1 MSSICHNLA
10 NTLGIVIPEKCGI
23 RDVVLLTVPR
33 NQQRFDR
40 GRDKVMKFM
49 NWDDIRI
56 FLTIARTGQILAAAK
71 RLALNHAT
79 VARRLT
85 SLEESLGAR
94 LFDRS
99 TSGCVL
105 TEAGSRFF
113 DRAER
118 MEAEAVAA
126 EADLGGD
133 TPEIAGTVRIG
144 APDGFGVAYLAPRLG
159 KLTERHPGLT
169 VQLVP
174 IARSFSLSRRE
185 ADIAVT
191 IDRPETGRLV
201 AGKLVDY
208 ALGLYASRTYLET
221 RGTPAS
227 SSDLSTHDL
236 IGYVEDLL
244 YSPQLNY
251 GTEFSKDWTARF
263 EIASALGQTE
273 AVRGGAGIGILHD
286 FIAREDKALVA
297 VLPELKLRRSYWMVT
312 HESSRPLRHVAAVQD
327 FLRDQVARDKTIF
340 SE

>member
-1 MSSICHNLA
+1 
-10 NTLGIVIPEKCGI
+10 
-23 RDVVLLTVPR
+23 
-33 NQQRFDR
+33 
-40 GRDKVMKFM
+40 M

-56 FLTIARTGQILAAAK
+56 FLSIARTGQILAAAR
-71 RLALNHAT
+71 RLGLNHAT

-85 SLEESLGAR
+85 ALEDSVGTR

-105 TEAGSRFF
+105 TDAGTRFF
-113 DRAER
+113 ERAEKI
-118 MEAEAVAA
+118 EAEALAA

-133 TPEIAGTVRIG
+133 TPGITGTVRIG

-159 KLTERHPGLT
+159 QLTARHPGLT

-174 IARSFSLSRRE
+174 VPRSFSLSRRE

-191 IDRPETGRLV
+191 IDRPDTGRLV

-208 ALGLYASRTYLET
+208 SLGLYASKTYLKEH
-221 RGTPAS
+221 GTPAS
-227 SSDLSTHDL
+227 AGDLGAHDL

-244 YSPQLNY
+244 YSPSLNY
-251 GTEFSKDWTARF
+251 GAEISRDWTARF

-286 FIAREDKALVA
+286 FIARDDSALVA
-297 VLPELKLRRSYWMVT
+297 VLPELKLKRAYWMVT
-312 HESSRPLRHVAAVQD
+312 HESSRPLRHVAAVQE
-327 FLRDQVARDKTIF
+327 FLRDQVARDKAIF
-340 SE
+340 G

>member
-1 MSSICHNLA
+1 
-10 NTLGIVIPEKCGI
+10 
-23 RDVVLLTVPR
+23 
-33 NQQRFDR
+33 
-40 GRDKVMKFM
+40 M

-56 FLTIARTGQILAAAK
+56 FLSIARTGQILAAAR
-71 RLALNHAT
+71 RLSLNHAT

-85 SLEESLGAR
+85 ALEESVGTR

-105 TEAGSRFF
+105 TDAGGRFF
-113 DRAER
+113 ERAER
-118 MEAEAVAA
+118 IEAETLAA

-133 TPEIAGTVRIG
+133 TPEISGTVRIG

-159 KLTERHPGLT
+159 KLTEKHPGLT

-174 IARSFSLSRRE
+174 VPRSFSLSRRE

-191 IDRPETGRLV
+191 IDRPDTGRLV

-208 ALGLYASRTYLET
+208 ALGLYASKDYISARGAPET
-221 RGTPAS
+221 A
-227 SSDLSTHDL
+227 SDLSAHDL
-236 IGYVEDLL
+236 VGFVEDLL
-244 YSPQLNY
+244 YTPSLNY
-251 GTEFSKDWTARF
+251 GAEFSKDWRARF

-286 FIAREDKALVA
+286 FIARNDPDLVSL
-297 VLPELKLRRSYWMVT
+297 LPDMKLRRSYWMVT

-327 FLRDQVARDKTIF
+327 FLRDQVAHDRAIF
-340 SE
+340 G

>member
-1 MSSICHNLA
+1 
-10 NTLGIVIPEKCGI
+10 
-23 RDVVLLTVPR
+23 
-33 NQQRFDR
+33 
-40 GRDKVMKFM
+40 M

-56 FLTIARTGQILAAAK
+56 FLSIARTGQILAAAR
-71 RLALNHAT
+71 RLGLNHAT

-85 SLEESLGAR
+85 ALEDSVGTR

-105 TEAGSRFF
+105 TDAGTRFF
-113 DRAER
+113 ERAER
-118 MEAEAVAA
+118 IEAEALAA
-126 EADLGGD
+126 EADFGGD
-133 TPEIAGTVRIG
+133 TPGITGTVRIG

-159 KLTERHPGLT
+159 QLTANHPGLT

-174 IARSFSLSRRE
+174 VPRSFSLSRRE

-191 IDRPETGRLV
+191 IDRPDTGRLV

-208 ALGLYASRTYLET
+208 SLGLYASKTYLEE
-221 RGTPAS
+221 RGAPIS
-227 SSDLSTHDL
+227 PNDLGAHDL

-244 YSPQLNY
+244 YSPSLNY
-251 GTEFSKDWTARF
+251 GAEITRNWTARF

-286 FIAREDKALVA
+286 FIARDDSDLVA
-297 VLPELKLRRSYWMVT
+297 VLPDLKLKRAYWMVT

-327 FLRDQVARDKTIF
+327 FLRDQVARDRAIF
-340 SE
+340 CSR

>member
-1 MSSICHNLA
+1 
-10 NTLGIVIPEKCGI
+10 
-23 RDVVLLTVPR
+23 
-33 NQQRFDR
+33 
-40 GRDKVMKFM
+40 M

-56 FLTIARTGQILAAAK
+56 FLTISRTGQILAAAR
-71 RLALNHAT
+71 RLGLNHAT

-85 SLEESLGAR
+85 ALEDSLGAR

-105 TEAGSRFF
+105 TDAGSRFF

-126 EADLGGD
+126 EADLDGD
-133 TPEIAGTVRIG
+133 TPEISGTVRIG

-159 KLTERHPGLT
+159 RLTGKYPGLT

-174 IARSFSLSRRE
+174 VPRSFSLSRRE

-191 IDRPETGRLV
+191 IDRPETGRLR
-201 AGKLVDY
+201 ASKLVDY
-208 ALGLYASRTYLET
+208 ALGLYASKSYLRERGAPET
-221 RGTPAS
+221 AN
-227 SSDLSTHDL
+227 DLSGHDL

-244 YSPQLNY
+244 YSPSLNY
-251 GTEFSKDWTARF
+251 GSEITKGWTARF

-273 AVRGGAGIGILHD
+273 AVRSGAGIGILHD
-286 FIAREDKALVA
+286 FIACDLPELNA
-297 VLPELKLRRSYWMVT
+297 VLPETKLRRSYWMVT

-327 FLRDQVARDKTIF
+327 FLRDEVARDKAVF
-340 SE
+340 G

>member
-1 MSSICHNLA
+1 
-10 NTLGIVIPEKCGI
+10 
-23 RDVVLLTVPR
+23 
-33 NQQRFDR
+33 
-40 GRDKVMKFM
+40 M

-56 FLTIARTGQILAAAK
+56 FLSIARTGQILAAAR
-71 RLALNHAT
+71 RLGLNHAT

-85 SLEESLGAR
+85 ALEDSVGTR

-105 TEAGSRFF
+105 TDAGTRFF
-113 DRAER
+113 ERAER
-118 MEAEAVAA
+118 IEAEALAA

-133 TPEIAGTVRIG
+133 TPGITGTVRIG

-159 KLTERHPGLT
+159 QLTARHPGLT

-174 IARSFSLSRRE
+174 VPRSFSLSRRE

-191 IDRPETGRLV
+191 IDRPDTGRLV

-208 ALGLYASRTYLET
+208 SLGLYASKTYLKEH
-221 RGTPAS
+221 GTPTS
-227 SSDLSTHDL
+227 SGDLGAHDL

-244 YSPQLNY
+244 YSPSLNY
-251 GTEFSKDWTARF
+251 GAEISRDWTARF

-286 FIAREDKALVA
+286 FIARDDSALVA
-297 VLPELKLRRSYWMVT
+297 VLPELKLKRAYWMVT
-312 HESSRPLRHVAAVQD
+312 HESSRPLRHVAAVQE
-327 FLRDQVARDKTIF
+327 FLRDQVARDKAIF
-340 SE
+340 G

>member
-1 MSSICHNLA
+1 
-10 NTLGIVIPEKCGI
+10 
-23 RDVVLLTVPR
+23 
-33 NQQRFDR
+33 
-40 GRDKVMKFM
+40 M

-56 FLTIARTGQILAAAK
+56 FLAIARTGQILAAAR
-71 RLALNHAT
+71 RLGLNHAT

-85 SLEESLGAR
+85 ALEASLGTR

-105 TEAGSRFF
+105 TDSGSRFF

-133 TPEIAGTVRIG
+133 TPGIAGTVRIG

-159 KLTERHPGLT
+159 QLIEKHPALT

-174 IARSFSLSRRE
+174 MPRSFSLSRRE

-208 ALGLYASRTYLET
+208 ALGLYASKSYLEK
-221 RGTPAS
+221 RDAPQSPG
-227 SSDLSTHDL
+227 DLSAHDL
-236 IGYVEDLL
+236 ISYVDDIL
-244 YSPQLNY
+244 YSPSLNY
-251 GTEFSKDWTARF
+251 GTEITRDWSARF

-273 AVRGGAGIGILHD
+273 AVRAGAGVGILHD
-286 FIAREDKALVA
+286 FIARGDPLLIP
-297 VLPELKLRRSYWMVT
+297 VLPEIKIRRTYWMVT
-312 HESSRPLRHVAAVQD
+312 HESSRPLRQVAAVQD
-327 FLRDQVARDKTIF
+327 FLRDQVARDRAIF
-340 SE
+340 G

>member
-1 MSSICHNLA
+1 
-10 NTLGIVIPEKCGI
+10 
-23 RDVVLLTVPR
+23 
-33 NQQRFDR
+33 
-40 GRDKVMKFM
+40 M

-56 FLTIARTGQILAAAK
+56 FLAVARTGQILAAAR
-71 RLALNHAT
+71 RLGLNHAT

-85 SLEESLGAR
+85 ALEDSLGSR

-113 DRAER
+113 ERAET
-118 MEAEAVAA
+118 MEAAALSA
-126 EADLGGD
+126 EADLAGD
-133 TPEIAGTVRIG
+133 TPEISGTVRIG

-159 KLTERHPGLT
+159 RLTETHPGLT

-174 IARSFSLSRRE
+174 VPRSFSLSRRE

-191 IDRPETGRLV
+191 IDRPDTGRLV

-208 ALGLYASRTYLET
+208 ALGLYASKDYLANRTAPT
-221 RGTPAS
+221 TT
-227 SSDLSTHDL
+227 SDLSAHDL

-244 YSPQLNY
+244 YSPSLNY
-251 GTEFSKDWTARF
+251 GAEFFKGWSARF

-286 FIAREDKALVA
+286 FIARTDETLVP
-297 VLPELKLRRSYWMVT
+297 VLPEMKLNRAYWMVT
-312 HESSRPLRHVAAVQD
+312 HESSRPLRHVQAVQD
-327 FLRDQVARDKTIF
+327 FLRDQVAKDRAIF
-340 SE
+340 G

>member
-1 MSSICHNLA
+1 
-10 NTLGIVIPEKCGI
+10 
-23 RDVVLLTVPR
+23 
-33 NQQRFDR
+33 
-40 GRDKVMKFM
+40 M

-56 FLTIARTGQILAAAK
+56 FLSIARTGQILAAAR
-71 RLALNHAT
+71 RLGLNHAT

-85 SLEESLGAR
+85 ALENSVGTR

-105 TEAGSRFF
+105 TDAGTRFF
-113 DRAER
+113 DRAEKI
-118 MEAEAVAA
+118 EAEALAA
-126 EADLGGD
+126 EADFGVDAPG
-133 TPEIAGTVRIG
+133 IAGTVRIG

-159 KLTERHPGLT
+159 QLTANHPGLT

-174 IARSFSLSRRE
+174 VPRSFSLSRRE

-191 IDRPETGRLV
+191 IDRPDTGRLV

-208 ALGLYASRTYLET
+208 SLGLYASKTYLKT

-227 SSDLSTHDL
+227 PGDLSAHDL

-244 YSPQLNY
+244 YSPSLNY
-251 GTEFSKDWTARF
+251 GAEITRDWTARF

-286 FIAREDKALVA
+286 FIARDDSTLVA
-297 VLPELKLRRSYWMVT
+297 VLPELKLKRAYWMVT
-312 HESSRPLRHVAAVQD
+312 HESSRPLRHVAAVQQ
-327 FLRDQVARDKTIF
+327 FLRDQVARDRAIF
-340 SE
+340 G

>member
-1 MSSICHNLA
+1 
-10 NTLGIVIPEKCGI
+10 
-23 RDVVLLTVPR
+23 
-33 NQQRFDR
+33 
-40 GRDKVMKFM
+40 M

-56 FLTIARTGQILAAAK
+56 FLAIARTGQILAAAR
-71 RLALNHAT
+71 RLGLNHAT

-85 SLEESLGAR
+85 ALEESLGTR

-105 TEAGSRFF
+105 TEVGGRFF
-113 DRAER
+113 ERAET
-118 MEAEAVAA
+118 METAALSA
-126 EADLGGD
+126 EADLAGD
-133 TPEIAGTVRIG
+133 TPEISGTVRIG

-159 KLTERHPGLT
+159 RLTEIHPGLT

-174 IARSFSLSRRE
+174 VPRSFSLSRRE

-208 ALGLYASRTYLET
+208 ALGLYASKDYLAGRTPP
-221 RGTPAS
+221 RSPN
-227 SSDLSTHDL
+227 DLSAHDL

-244 YSPQLNY
+244 YSPSLNY
-251 GTEFSKDWTARF
+251 GTEFFKDWSARF

-286 FIAREDKALVA
+286 FIARTDETLVP
-297 VLPELKLRRSYWMVT
+297 VLPEMKLNRAYWMVT
-312 HESSRPLRHVAAVQD
+312 HESSRPLRHVQAVQD
-327 FLRDQVARDKTIF
+327 FLRDQVAKDRAIF
-340 SE
+340 G

>member
-1 MSSICHNLA
+1 
-10 NTLGIVIPEKCGI
+10 
-23 RDVVLLTVPR
+23 
-33 NQQRFDR
+33 
-40 GRDKVMKFM
+40 M

-56 FLTIARTGQILAAAK
+56 FLSIARTGQILAAAR
-71 RLALNHAT
+71 RLGLNHAT

-85 SLEESLGAR
+85 ALEDSVGTR

-99 TSGCVL
+99 TSGCIL
-105 TEAGSRFF
+105 TEAGSRFM

-118 MEAEAVAA
+118 IEAEAVAA

-133 TPEIAGTVRIG
+133 TPGVTGTVRIG

-159 KLTERHPGLT
+159 KLTEKHPGLT

-174 IARSFSLSRRE
+174 VSRSFSLSRRE

-208 ALGLYASRTYLET
+208 TLGLYASKAYLRTH
-221 RGTPAS
+221 GTPRAA
-227 SSDLSTHDL
+227 SDLSAHDL

-244 YSPQLNY
+244 YSPSLNY
-251 GTEFSKDWTARF
+251 GTEIVKDWTSRF

-273 AVRGGAGIGILHD
+273 AVRSGNGIGILHD
-286 FIAREDKALVA
+286 FIAREDNKLVP
-297 VLPELKLRRSYWMVT
+297 VLPDIKLNRAYWMVT

-327 FLRDQVARDKTIF
+327 FLRDQVARDKAMF
-340 SE
+340 G